1 MEEKINGEKNRIKR
15 VYRETRKE
23 QRFERQMQQNRGQTG
38 VDNQDLKSNIVVV
51 EVSPSPT
58 LAQASLKM
66 SQILPSVY
74 LSTFSVASLLPVVLV
89 LLDYFVNQSASTS
102 GYDDPDLNQYQSKK
116 RIGIVGLGSI
126 GSKVAT
132 RLKAFGCQISYSSRN
147 RKPYAVP
154 YHYYMDIEEMHGV
167 IVNVALGAII
177 DEEEMS
183 NVPKELFELDNV
195 VFSPHCAFMT
205 LEGLEE
211 LGKVVVGNI
220 EAFFSNKP
228 LLTPVL

>member
-1 MEEKINGEKNRIKR
+1 M
-15 VYRETRKE
+15 
-23 QRFERQMQQNRGQTG
+23 QRFWPLKGDYPLGSKLGRMLDNSNLLEGQAKEVFGSSIYMISMKKKKIT
-38 VDNQDLKSNIVVV
+38 QESKSIQ
-51 EVSPSPT
+51 EDQRESSR
-58 LAQASLKM
+58 
-66 SQILPSVY
+66 
-74 LSTFSVASLLPVVLV
+74 FLV

-102 GYDDPDLNQYQSKK
+102 GYDDPDLNQK

-177 DEEEMS
+177 DEEEM
-183 NVPKELFELDNV
+183 ELFELDNV